1 MFTVGDYTYVPQRMP
16 AKQQFHI
23 VRRLAPFI
31 GQIAPVLATLKTDGL
46 DAGLAALKPLGDALA
61 GMSDTD
67 ADYVLFGLLR
77 SCKRQAPG
85 GTGLVEVAVGDSLNH
100 LDITLAQMLQIAG
113 GVLKFNLADFM
124 GALPSDLRGAL
135 QTAA

>member
-1 MFTVGDYTYVPQRMP
+1 MFQVGEFQYVPQRMD

-31 GQIAPVLATLKTDGL
+31 GEIAPVLAALKASGA
-46 DAGLAALKPLGDALA
+46 DAAVEALKPLGTALA
-61 GMSDTD
+61 AMSDDD
-67 ADYVLFGLLR
+67 ADYVLFRLLR

-85 GTGLVEVAVGDSLNH
+85 GQGLVEVAVGDTLNH
-100 LDITLAQMLQIAG
+100 LDINLAQMLQIAA
-113 GVLKFNLADFM
+113 GVLKHNLADFM

-135 QTAA
+135 QKAA